1 MTAAEHACPGATQ
14 DLASSAAAH
23 PPIALRGED
32 VRHIRPHWRGRG
44 HLRTVEIGLEGG
56 DVILIDAFA
65 LKLIFDVY
73 TRLSEPWRT

>member
-1 MTAAEHACPGATQ
+1 MSDQRAIAGVPVISPAPAR
-14 DLASSAAAH
+14 

-65 LKLIFDVY
+65 LRLILDVC
-73 TRLSEPWRT
+73 TRPSDPWRT